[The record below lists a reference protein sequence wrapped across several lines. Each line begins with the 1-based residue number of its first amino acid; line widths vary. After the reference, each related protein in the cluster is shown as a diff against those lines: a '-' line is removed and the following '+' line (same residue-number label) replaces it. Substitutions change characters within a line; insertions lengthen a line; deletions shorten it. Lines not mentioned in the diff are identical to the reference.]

1 MAEKFTSVF
10 SNYAPR
16 GELGLNILI
25 SQLID
30 IVDQIIVVINDDSCA
45 AFRKEI
51 SNKIIRITRPNTG
64 MNIGAWSAAIEY
76 SKESDYTIF
85 LQDECRLLR
94 SDFIDNYKNLLS
106 QPNIGMIGE
115 SVNPKWDCEWLEI
128 SNSRLNYLLNFS
140 NGKSIS
146 RVSYYL
152 ECMKKWGINP
162 GLRSTHLR
170 SLVWAFNK
178 NGLNTIDCFP
188 IGLNKEQCIAAEI
201 AVSRKLIQKGL
212 EFMQS
217 DSSSFTY
224 FEHLEWQKNGF
235 SKKQDYF

>member
-1 MAEKFTSVF
+1 MADKFTAII

-16 GELGLNILI
+16 GNLGVSNLI
-25 SQLID
+25 NQLID
-30 IVDQIIVVINDDSCA
+30 VVDRIIIVINDDSCA
-45 AFRKEI
+45 FLHKKI
-51 SNKIIRITRPNTG
+51 SNEIIRITRPNTG
-64 MNIGAWSAAIEY
+64 MNIGAWSEAIEY
-76 SKESDYTIF
+76 ISDSDYTIF

-94 SDFIDNYKNLLS
+94 ADFIDNYKYLLS

-128 SNSRLNYLLNFS
+128 SNSRLNYLINFS
-140 NGKSIS
+140 NGQSIS

-152 ECMKKWGINP
+152 ECMKKWNINP
-162 GLRSTHLR
+162 GIRSTHLR

-178 NGLNTIDCFP
+178 KGIDAIDHFP
-188 IGLNKEQCIAAEI
+188 IGLNKEECIAAEI

-212 EFMQS
+212 EFRQS

-224 FEHLEWQKNGF
+224 FEHHEWQKDGF
-235 SKKQDYF
+235 SKKQT

>member
-1 MAEKFTSVF
+1 MADKFTAII

-16 GELGLNILI
+16 GNLGVSNLI
-25 SQLID
+25 NQLID
-30 IVDQIIVVINDDSCA
+30 VVDRIIIVINDDSCA
-45 AFRKEI
+45 FLRKEI
-51 SNKIIRITRPNTG
+51 SNEIIRITRPNTG
-64 MNIGAWSAAIEY
+64 MNIGAWSEAIEY
-76 SKESDYTIF
+76 VSDSDYTIF
-85 LQDECRLLR
+85 LQDECRLLCA
-94 SDFIDNYKNLLS
+94 DFIDNYKNLLS

-128 SNSRLNYLLNFS
+128 SNSRLNYLINFP

-152 ECMKKWGINP
+152 ECMKKWNINP
-162 GLRSTHLR
+162 GIRSTHLR

-178 NGLNTIDCFP
+178 KGLDAIDHFP
-188 IGLNKEQCIAAEI
+188 IGLNKEECIAAEI

-212 EFMQS
+212 EFRQS

-224 FEHLEWQKNGF
+224 FEHHEWQKDGF
-235 SKKQDYF
+235 SKKQT

>member
-1 MAEKFTSVF
+1 MADKFTAII
-10 SNYAPR
+10 SNCAPR
-16 GELGLNILI
+16 GNLGVCHLI
-25 SQLID
+25 NQLID
-30 IVDQIIVVINDDSCA
+30 IVNQIIIVINDDSCS
-45 AFRKEI
+45 FLRKEI
-51 SNKIIRITRPNTG
+51 SNEIIRIIRPNTG
-64 MNIGAWSAAIEY
+64 MNIGAWSEAIEY
-76 SKESDYTIF
+76 SSDSDYTFF

-115 SVNPKWDCEWLEI
+115 SVNPKWDCEWSEI

-152 ECMKKWGINP
+152 ECMNKWYINP
-162 GLRSTHLR
+162 GIRSTYLR

-178 NGLNTIDCFP
+178 KGLDAINHFP
-188 IGLNKEQCIAAEI
+188 IGLNKEECIAAEI

-212 EFMQS
+212 EFRQS
-217 DSSSFTY
+217 DKSCFTY
-224 FEHLEWQKNGF
+224 FDHLEWQKDGF
-235 SKKQDYF
+235 SKKLT